1 MRWKFRTSSIV
12 AIGIAVGVAGSVVH
26 TQAGGQAQG
35 QARPQAPRVTAIRA
49 GRLFDG
55 KTATYQNNQII
66 LVTGDQITD
75 VGPTVAVAADAT
87 VIDLSNATV
96 MPGLIDGHIHIMG
109 LGNFSAGDQW
119 IIGVVSAKAALDN
132 GWTTIVDMGARNSY
146 PWSTVE
152 LKNAI
157 NAGKIPGPRMQVA
170 GPVMNPRGGVA
181 GPPDLLIP
189 GLVLPGDS
197 LGINSPWEA
206 RRAVRLLKLY
216 GADWAKI
223 YATWDNWGEYNTN
236 NLRNGK
242 LVGLPALTFEEVQAI
257 GNEAK
262 RLGLKSTCHTYGGG
276 EAAAS
281 CVRAGFD
288 LPMHMLDIEDSL
300 LNEIKASGRTIQ
312 HTYND
317 EYDAG
322 VPEGHGTRMQKSDIL
337 VKKMLALNMPFPFG
351 SGSQGVFANQLNQPR
366 VAGKQAN
373 IFTTYSKL
381 GMPPAKVLQ
390 TAMMDAANE
399 LNYEWNKKLGSIE
412 KGKWADIIAVA
423 GDPLKDVTEME
434 RVKFV
439 MKGGV
444 VDRNDLSQ
452 PARATAQQ
460 Q

>member
-1 MRWKFRTSSIV
+1 MHWKLGPGTVV
-12 AIGIAVGVAGSVVH
+12 ALTISLGAAGSVVN
-26 TQAGGQAQG
+26 TQG
-35 QARPQAPRVTAIRA
+35 RPQAPAQPPRVTAIRA

-55 KTATYQNNQII
+55 KTATYQNDQIVLI
-66 LVTGDQITD
+66 TGDLITD
-75 VGPTVAVAADAT
+75 VGPAVAIPPEAT

-109 LGNFSAGDQW
+109 LGNTTAGDQW
-119 IIGVVSAKAALDN
+119 MIGIASAKAALDN
-132 GWTTIVDMGARNSY
+132 GWTTIVDMGSRNSY

-170 GPVMNPRGGVA
+170 GPVMNPRGGTA
-181 GPPDLLIP
+181 PPPDVLLP
-189 GLVLPGDS
+189 GLQLPGDS

-206 RRAVRLLKLY
+206 RKAVRLLKLY

-223 YATWDNWGEYNTN
+223 YATWDTWGEYNTN
-236 NLRNGK
+236 NLRDGK
-242 LVGLPALTFEEVQAI
+242 LVGLPALTFEEVKAI
-257 GNEAK
+257 ADEAK
-262 RLGLKSTCHTYGGG
+262 RLGIKTTCHTYGGG

-281 CVRAGFD
+281 CVHAPFD

-300 LNEIKASGRTIQ
+300 LNEIKSTGRTIQ

-317 EYDAG
+317 EYDANR
-322 VPEGHGTRMQKSDIL
+322 PEGRGPRMQKSDVL

-351 SGSQGVFANQLNQPR
+351 SGSQGVFQNQLNQPR

-373 IFTTYSKL
+373 IFSTYLKL
-381 GMPPAKVLQ
+381 GMAPAKVLQ

-399 LNYEWNKKLGSIE
+399 LNYDWNKKIGSIE

-423 GDPLKDVTEME
+423 GDPLRDVTEME

-439 MKGGV
+439 MKAGA
-444 VDRNDLSQ
+444 VDRNDLT
-452 PARATAQQ
+452 PPIRATAHGQ
-460 Q
+460 